1 MAQPHN
7 RIRLMSKQR
16 KQIPEDNVFA
26 DNLFLEGLLEWR
38 DSPEG
43 EQIIEVSDA
52 LWDLLD
58 NVQLDA
64 GQRKFIWPDAQRL
77 DLEES
82 VQHIQKQYPNFS
94 YDQIEEF
101 LIDWLDMGYTPENY
115 SRAQLAELDRLTKRW
130 ASDHMRQRKI
140 SKKRG
145 RTRHS

>member
-1 MAQPHN
+1 
-7 RIRLMSKQR
+7 MSKQR
-16 KQIPEDNVFA
+16 KQLPEDNVFA
-26 DNLFLEGLLEWR
+26 DNPFLEGLLEWR

-64 GQRKFIWPDAQRL
+64 EQRKFIWPDAQRL

-82 VQHIQKQYPNFS
+82 VQYIQKQYPNFS

-101 LIDWLDMGYTPENY
+101 LID
-115 SRAQLAELDRLTKRW
+115 
-130 ASDHMRQRKI
+130 
-140 SKKRG
+140 
-145 RTRHS
+145 